1 VTPFG
6 FRIVQSYRS
15 PMSESATS
23 EERLRTQVEDQE
35 FELGRLRQAALR
47 DPITDGA
54 NMRCLGISW
63 DWLEAGDPVSLLT
76 LDIDG
81 FRHVNDSLGR
91 TMGDALLKSVQT
103 GLERAVR
110 WDDVVAR
117 EGGDRFFILLPLAIA
132 EDAMVVAER
141 IQATIEK
148 MCFEVPQG
156 KFKIN
161 VRVGCA
167 TREGEET
174 LDSVMARADSA
185 CRKAKQDSEQI
196 VAAA

>member
-1 VTPFG
+1 MTPFG

-15 PMSESATS
+15 PISESATS

-35 FELGRLRQAALR
+35 VELGRLRQAALR

-63 DWLEAGDPVSLLT
+63 DWLEDGDPVSLLT

-81 FRHVNDSLGR
+81 FRQVNDSLGR
-91 TMGDALLKSVQT
+91 TIGDALLKSVQT

-117 EGGDRFFILLPLAIA
+117 EGADRFFILLPLAIA
-132 EDAMVVAER
+132 EDATVVAER

-156 KFKIN
+156 KFKIG

-167 TREGEET
+167 TREGEEM
-174 LDSVMARADSA
+174 LDSMMARADSA
-185 CRKAKQDSEQI
+185 CRKAKQESEQI
-196 VAAA
+196 VSAA